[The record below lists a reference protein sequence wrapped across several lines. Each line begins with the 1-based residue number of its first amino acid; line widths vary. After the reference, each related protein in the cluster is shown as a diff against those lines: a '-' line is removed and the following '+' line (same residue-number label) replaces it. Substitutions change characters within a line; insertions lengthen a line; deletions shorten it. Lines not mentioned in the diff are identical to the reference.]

1 MVIIILCSVIVGL
14 ILGILITPLTIDF
27 RKIEE
32 GKKPFGWWCYWLLC
46 EAGWFLRN
54 STNYGWSI
62 YYKYLNKMCDKY
74 KITLYGRKLN

>member
-14 ILGILITPLTIDF
+14 ILGILITPLIIDF

-32 GKKPFGWWCYWLLC
+32 GKKPFGWWYHWLLC

-54 STNYGWSI
+54 RIDCGWSM
-62 YYKYLNKMCDKY
+62 YYRHLNKMCDKY